1 MTSTSFA
8 GFILNNK
15 AGNSV
20 IKTVRGLVNKN
31 NVSVRLF
38 ARNKNRTQYAKND
51 FQKKIFRQNL
61 PVKFATH
68 YGVYIYNNHKKAK
81 HCSNN
86 DIVYAKT
93 VFEAVASAYSSLG
106 NKVTP

>member
-1 MTSTSFA
+1 MTTSFA

-15 AGNSV
+15 AGRNI
-20 IKTVRGLVNKN
+20 IKTVRSLVNKN

-38 ARNKNRTQYAKND
+38 ARNKNRKQYAKND
-51 FQKKIFRQNL
+51 FQKNLFRQNL

-81 HCSNN
+81 HCSDT

-93 VFEAVASAYSSLG
+93 VFAAVTATYSSLG
-106 NKVTP
+106 EKVTP